1 MSLLRAAFV
10 SLRPHQWTK
19 NLLVFAALVFSK
31 HLFEADAFMRTVLAF
46 GVFCGLSG
54 AVYLVNDVA
63 DVERDRL
70 HPAQEASARGQRAA
84 RAKGGAPLRGGPRP
98 GCLAPVVRARAALPR
113 LCRWPTSLL
122 NLWYSFRIKNA
133 VILDVIAISL
143 GFVLRAVAGAVA
155 IAVTIS
161 EWLLVCTFLLA
172 LFLAL
177 SKRRHEL
184 VSLEANATGHR
195 AILAEYSPYLL
206 DQMISVVTASCLVAY
221 CFYTMAQETVVRYGT
236 DRLSWTIPFVLYG
249 IFRYLYL
256 VHQKEQGGSP
266 TDVLLTD
273 WPLLAD
279 VALWALA
286 VVLIVYTASGAPV
299 PRAL

>member
-1 MSLLRAAFV
+1 MTLLRAALV

-19 NLLVFAALVFSK
+19 NLLVFAALAFSK
-31 HLFEADAFMRTVLAF
+31 HLFEADALLRTLLAF
-46 GVFCGLSG
+46 AIFCGLSG

-63 DVERDRL
+63 DLERDRL
-70 HPAQEASARGQRAA
+70 HPRKKLRPVASGALGTRRALWL
-84 RAKGGAPLRGGPRP
+84 GASLTAS
-98 GCLAPVVRARAALPR
+98 CLGLALVLGLPFLACAAMYLV
-113 LCRWPTSLL
+113 L
-122 NLWYSFRIKNA
+122 NLVYSFRLKNA

-143 GFVLRAVAGAVA
+143 GFVLRASAGAMA
-155 IAVTIS
+155 ISVRIS
-161 EWLLVCTFLLA
+161 DWLLVCTLLLA

-184 VSLEANATGHR
+184 VSLSDGASGHR

-206 DQMISVVTASCLVAY
+206 DQMISVVTASCLMAY
-221 CFYTMAQETVVRYGT
+221 CFYTMAPETTLKYKT

-256 VHQKEQGGSP
+256 VHQKEQGGNP

-273 WPLLAD
+273 RPLLLD
-279 VALWALA
+279 VFLWALA
-286 VVLIVYTASGAPV
+286 VVAIVYSAGGAPV
-299 PRAL
+299 PRGF